1 MTKGGAGP
9 RLKGDAFERA
19 VVLDLE
25 RHGWEAMRLRQG
37 GGETV
42 DIVAIQ
48 ACRNGYAD
56 HHWNQPH
63 VQYIQCKVN
72 RGQML
77 KAEKEALYLRARNV
91 NSHAY
96 LAYKRDGQIVYEEL
110 RDA

>member
-1 MTKGGAGP
+1 MAKGGAGP

-37 GGETV
+37 GGE
-42 DIVAIQ
+42 DIDIIAIQ

-63 VQYIQCKVN
+63 VRFIQCKLN
-72 RGQML
+72 AISMT
-77 KAEKEALYLRARNV
+77 KAAKEALYLRAESV
-91 NSHAY
+91 NAHGY
-96 LAYKRDGQIVYEEL
+96 LVYKRDGQIVYEEL
-110 RDA
+110 RE